1 LVTLLVKLE
10 ANIHNVTIVVMLNGF
25 VMKRI
30 LADFSSKKCYFSSD
44 FKVLDNKAIISF
56 LYLKKEF
63 PGKMNI
69 LIYLENFNPPG
80 DFAPKLL
87 INQFNIQQFG
97 EYRISNSSKRELFSI

>member
-1 LVTLLVKLE
+1 MVTLLVKLE

-30 LADFSSKKCYFSSD
+30 LADFSSKKCLNSE